1 MIEDVKFSNNKS
13 DTVRRYIVPKA
24 VALEYDATN
33 AQHLTKDD
41 YRQTLLFSQYEC
53 CILNK
58 GSYVVLDMGC
68 EIHGGISITTEKQ
81 VDNNALRITFGESLM
96 EALSTVGVKNST
108 VNHSSRD
115 VVIDTDGASTI
126 EFGNTGYRFVKVESL
141 KTTAYLKTVQ
151 GIFVYRDIEYKGSF
165 ECNDEKI
172 NQIWKTSAY
181 TVHLNMQD
189 YIWDGIKRDRLVW
202 LGDLNPEILTI
213 CSVFG
218 YDDVVPKS
226 LDLGIEMAELNGWMN
241 TIPSYT
247 CWWVIDQYDW
257 YMQNGD
263 KDYLKSRSEYLFQT
277 LEKIISNVKDNGELT
292 LEYFFCDW
300 SSRET
305 PDEVIGTYGVAIKS
319 LLCGKNL
326 CEYLGNNDLA
336 EKCEKNVEYL
346 LNRKFTEF
354 KNKQTASLYAL
365 AGGIDCNEISNKL
378 LLKNRAEG
386 LSTFLAGYVL
396 RTLAKAGYTEDAVSI
411 MREYWGTMLDLGATT
426 FWEDFDMDWVTD
438 KTVGIDK
445 LVPDDMVDVHGD
457 FGKYCYTQFRHSLCH
472 GWASGP
478 ASFLSQVVTG
488 IEILEPGCKK
498 VRIKPD
504 LGGLK
509 YIKTKYPTPYGIIE
523 VEAEEGKEPKII
535 VPEGIELV

>member
-1 MIEDVKFSNNKS
+1 MINDIKFSDNQA
-13 DTVRRYIVPKA
+13 DTVRKYIVPKA
-24 VALEYDATN
+24 VAFEHAADN
-33 AQHLTKDD
+33 AEHLLKDD
-41 YRQTLLFSQYEC
+41 YRQTVLFGKYEC
-53 CILNK
+53 CILEK

-68 EIHGGISITTEKQ
+68 EIHGGVSITTEKQ

-108 VNHSSRD
+108 INHSSRD
-115 VVIDTDGASTI
+115 VVIDTDGASTV
-126 EFGNTGYRFVKVESL
+126 EFGNTGYRFVKIEAM
-141 KTTAYLKTVQ
+141 KTTAYLKTVH

-165 ECNDEKI
+165 ECDDEKI
-172 NQIWKTSAY
+172 NRIWNTAAY

-189 YIWDGIKRDRLVW
+189 YLWDGIKRDRLVW
-202 LGDLNPEILTI
+202 MGDLHPEILTV

-218 YDDVVPKS
+218 YNDVVPKS
-226 LDLGIEMAELNGWMN
+226 LDLGIEMAALDGWMN

-247 CWWVIDQYDW
+247 CWWIIDQYDW

-263 KDYLKSRSEYLFQT
+263 TEYLFKNRDYIFET
-277 LEKIISNVKDNGELT
+277 LEKIISNVKENGDLT
-292 LEYFFCDW
+292 FEYFFCDW

-305 PDEVIGTYGVAIKS
+305 PDEIIGTYGVALKS
-319 LLCGKNL
+319 LICGEKL
-326 CEYLGNNDLA
+326 CEYLKNDGLA
-336 EKCEKNVEYL
+336 LKCRIGADNL
-346 LNRKFTEF
+346 LKRKFTDFE
-354 KNKQTASLYAL
+354 NKQTASLYAL
-365 AGGIDCNEISNKL
+365 AGGIDCKEISDKL
-378 LLKNRAEG
+378 LLKNGAGG

-396 RTLAKAGYTEDAVSI
+396 RTLAKAGYTKRAVDI

-438 KTVGIDK
+438 KTLGIDK
-445 LVPDDMVDVHGD
+445 FVPESMTDVHGD
-457 FGKYCYTQFRHSLCH
+457 FGKYCYTRFRHSLCH

-478 ASFLSQVVTG
+478 ASFLSQVITG

-523 VEAEEGKEPKII
+523 VEAWEGKEPKITLPDG
-535 VPEGIELV
+535 VEAV

>member
-1 MIEDVKFSNNKS
+1 MINDIKFSDNQT

-24 VALEYDATN
+24 VALEHN
-33 AQHLTKDD
+33 ADNAEHLVKDD
-41 YRQTLLFSQYEC
+41 YRQTVLFSKYEC
-53 CILNK
+53 CILEK

-68 EIHGGISITTEKQ
+68 EIHGGVSITTEKQ

-96 EALSTVGVKNST
+96 EALSDIGEKNST

-115 VVIDTDGASTI
+115 VVIATDGASTI
-126 EFGNTGYRFVKVESL
+126 EFGNTGYRFVKIEAM
-141 KTTAYLKTVQ
+141 KTTLYLKTVQ

-165 ECNDEKI
+165 ECDDEKI
-172 NQIWKTSAY
+172 NRIWNTAAY

-202 LGDLNPEILTI
+202 MGDLNPEILTI

-226 LDLGIEMAELNGWMN
+226 LDLGMEMATLDGWMN
-241 TIPSYT
+241 TIPSYS
-247 CWWVIDQYDW
+247 CWWIIDQYDW

-263 KDYLKSRSEYLFQT
+263 KDYLDKRSNYIFET
-277 LEKIISNVKDNGELT
+277 LEKIISNVKENGDLT
-292 LEYFFCDW
+292 FGYFFCDW

-305 PDEVIGTYGVAIKS
+305 PDEIIGTYGVALKS
-319 LLCGKNL
+319 LECGEKLCKYLCNNELASKCKASADNL
-326 CEYLGNNDLA
+326 L
-336 EKCEKNVEYL
+336 K
-346 LNRKFTEF
+346 RKFTEF
-354 KNKQTASLYAL
+354 ENKQTASLYAL
-365 AGGIDCNEISNKL
+365 AGGIDCKEISDKL
-378 LLKNRAEG
+378 LLKNGAGG

-396 RTLAKAGYTEDAVSI
+396 RVLVKAGYTDRAVSI
-411 MREYWGTMLDLGATT
+411 MREYWGAMLDLGATT
-426 FWEDFDMDWVTD
+426 FWEDFDMDWVSD
-438 KTVGIDK
+438 RTVGVDK
-445 LVPDDMVDVHGD
+445 FVSEGMIDVHGD

-498 VRIKPD
+498 VRIKPN

-509 YIKTKYPTPYGIIE
+509 HIKTKYPTPYGIIE
-523 VEAEEGKEPKII
+523 VEAWDGKEPKITLPDG
-535 VPEGIELV
+535 VESV